1 MTIDQLR
8 WGSNIP
14 MISQSLVAMVMG
26 TGIPMCHPS
35 DWPRIWHLP
44 GAAHE
49 KADAAAGSLRDGRS
63 ASPAGV
69 EQVDIPSG

>member
-1 MTIDQLR
+1 MGIKHTNDQPVPGR
-8 WGSNIP
+8 HGD
-14 MISQSLVAMVMG
+14 G
-26 TGIPMCHPS
+26 HRHPHVS
-35 DWPRIWHLP
+35 PCDWPRIWHIP